1 MSADTPDA
9 PDGRD
14 AGAPTDSARTA
25 DDGGRVAVAEVYAM
39 ADPEP
44 ESGVHLLFARA
55 ADDRIYHVGRF
66 DADDLGDAEGLA
78 VPDRETGETTDSD
91 SGSAGA
97 EGADGGGR

>member
-1 MSADTPDA
+1 MSADA
-9 PDGRD
+9 PD
-14 AGAPTDSARTA
+14 AGAPTDPARTA

-39 ADPEP
+39 ADPDP
-44 ESGVHLLFARA
+44 ESGVHLLFAR

-78 VPDRETGETTDSD
+78 VPDRETGETADSD
-91 SGSAGA
+91 PGSAGA